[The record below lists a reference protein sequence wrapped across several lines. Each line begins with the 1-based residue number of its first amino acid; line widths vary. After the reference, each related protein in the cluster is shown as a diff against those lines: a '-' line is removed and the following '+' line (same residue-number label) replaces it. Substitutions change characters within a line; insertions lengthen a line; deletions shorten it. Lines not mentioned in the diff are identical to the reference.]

1 MIMKVEDFDDERL
14 DDLHLMRVG
23 QHLAYY
29 MQQFNPYSE
38 FLYGP
43 LDQDELDQL
52 NAMLERGASKDEIL
66 LTLHEWA
73 DVALDE
79 YAKPMEQCAIE
90 HLAIELDW
98 EREVSGDPEAP
109 TGVFLTLILDDRES
123 VTKGWA
129 ELEAK
134 GFKSHER
141 ERVINAMQ
149 GYWLIK
155 MAANG
160 LARSTKFETLAE
172 LDQAFNDLEEEYSQW
187 LDR

>member
-14 DDLHLMRVG
+14 DGLHLMRVG

-29 MQQFNPYSE
+29 MQQFNPYKE

-43 LDQDELDQL
+43 LEQDELDQL
-52 NAMLERGASKDEIL
+52 NAMFERGASKDEIL

-98 EREVSGDPEAP
+98 EREVSGEPKAP
-109 TGVFLTLILDDRES
+109 TGVFLTLILDNRES

-129 ELEAK
+129 ELEIQKPRA
-134 GFKSHER
+134 GASDQR
-141 ERVINAMQ
+141 D
-149 GYWLIK
+149 
-155 MAANG
+155 
-160 LARSTKFETLAE
+160 ARL
-172 LDQAFNDLEEEYSQW
+172 LVDHDGSQW
-187 LDR
+187 HGPLHQIRDIGRA